1 MRVIRVIINRRKNI
15 NAFDAIRDDEIVD
28 VAWMDTLYQIG
39 ERLPYKNEKERMPTN
54 YHSTWRI
61 KKRYRTQYIK
71 TGQFIGIMASLRKE
85 VEYASSLSRF
95 ILF

>member
-1 MRVIRVIINRRKNI
+1 MKKNI
-15 NAFDAIRDDEIVD
+15 NVFDAISDDEIVD
-28 VAWMDTLYQIG
+28 VAWVDTLYQRG

-61 KKRYRTQYIK
+61 KKRYGTQYIK